1 MSDESVEEIKA
12 RLKVDIPVE
21 EEEIIM
27 KVEVEDEEGGIVDEL
42 SKMGRKFAETLQ
54 SAWDGEERA
63 KFETD
68 VREGVRSF
76 ADEVDKVIRE
86 IRAKAGADKVKAN
99 AEDLR
104 AKVGTKV
111 DVDDLG
117 KKARSG
123 IVSGL
128 RWFSEELG
136 KLADQFSPSSA
147 EKSPEDIA
155 D

>member
-1 MSDESVEEIKA
+1 MSDETVEEIKA
-12 RLKVDIPVE
+12 RLKVDIPIE
-21 EEEIIM
+21 EEEVIM
-27 KVEVEDEEGGIVDEL
+27 KVEVDDENGIVDEL

-54 SAWDGEERA
+54 SAWDSEERS
-63 KFETD
+63 KFEAD
-68 VREGVRSF
+68 VREGMRSF
-76 ADEVDKVIRE
+76 TSEVDKVIRD
-86 IRAKAGADKVKAN
+86 IRTSAGADKAKAS

-104 AKVGTKV
+104 EKVETKV
-111 DVDDLG
+111 DVDDFT
-117 KKARSG
+117 KKARGG

-136 KLADQFSPSSA
+136 KLADQFSPASA